1 MGIIPSLNVAAG
13 LLGFVGL
20 KTLTVGLQ
28 KIGWPGRPFT
38 QQENTVIQTTVVAG
52 YSLAFSGLHL
62 QLLLT
67 LVTSDLL
74 KGHGSNPVWLCT
86 LLGPLSESF

>member
-1 MGIIPSLNVAAG
+1 MNIFCYFCRLAFTIGIIPSLNVAAG

-20 KTLTVGLQ
+20 KTLTLGLQ

-52 YSLAFSGLHL
+52 YSLAFSGRFLFHSL
-62 QLLLT
+62 MA
-67 LVTSDLL
+67 SDMT
-74 KGHGSNPVWLCT
+74 KAQCCPA
-86 LLGPLSESF
+86 